1 MTITFAFVGLVR
13 GTGKG
18 GKALGVGGGSVDNV
32 IDSVLASIDAA
43 KLSRR
48 AMCSACYTF
57 C

>member
-1 MTITFAFVGLVR
+1 MFAFVGIVR

-32 IDSVLASIDAA
+32 VNGVLASIDAA